1 MATATVV
8 SAWKSPDGSTAYLAA
23 SVAGDDP
30 AGAVEYVA
38 STPAKD
44 GQGNALP
51 LATIKANLVAA
62 LSAQRNAQRAQ
73 AGSLA
78 ISGTVTV

>member
-8 SAWKSPDGSTAYLAA
+8 KAWQSPDGETAYLAV

-30 AGAVEYVA
+30 AGPVEYVGN
-38 STPAKD
+38 TPTHDA
-44 GQGNALP
+44 QGNVLA
-51 LATIKANLVAA
+51 LATIKANLVASI
-62 LSAQRNAQRAQ
+62 SAQRNAQRAA